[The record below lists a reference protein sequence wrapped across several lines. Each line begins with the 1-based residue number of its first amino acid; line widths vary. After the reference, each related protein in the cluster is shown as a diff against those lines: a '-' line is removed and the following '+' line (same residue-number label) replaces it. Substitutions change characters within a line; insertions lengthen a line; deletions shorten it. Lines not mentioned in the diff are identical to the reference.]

1 MKKYQDSWFAIN
13 DYVKYLT
20 DNMRSL
26 VKREIRKYTVKD
38 FYANATE
45 IIRNVVLD
53 INTETEATDKSKP
66 FGRFF
71 STNGMLVN
79 DVDIIQIAIAK
90 NIAGILELFVLA
102 QDLFVIIEI
111 QRKTDAF
118 WTGQRF
124 SSILVFAK
132 AEVTVAG
139 IKDVEG
145 IALFLMD
152 RQLQDL
158 VIEMIRLL
166 NVADRQKDDGGLNR
180 HMSLLSFL

>member
-1 MKKYQDSWFAIN
+1 LHGLSNALFGDLLEFDQIAVGILNKEGVDRKLRMK
-13 DYVKYLT
+13 
-20 DNMRSL
+20 
-26 VKREIRKYTVKD
+26 
-38 FYANATE
+38 
-45 IIRNVVLD
+45 
-53 INTETEATDKSKP
+53 
-66 FGRFF
+66 GRFF
-71 STNGMLVN
+71 
-79 DVDIIQIAIAK
+79 I
-90 NIAGILELFVLA
+90 NIAGILEFFVLA

-132 AEVTVAG
+132 AEVAIAG
-139 IKDVEG
+139 IKNVKG

>member
-1 MKKYQDSWFAIN
+1 MHGLSNALFGDLLEFDQIAVGILNKEGVDRKLRMK
-13 DYVKYLT
+13 
-20 DNMRSL
+20 
-26 VKREIRKYTVKD
+26 
-38 FYANATE
+38 
-45 IIRNVVLD
+45 
-53 INTETEATDKSKP
+53 
-66 FGRFF
+66 GRFF
-71 STNGMLVN
+71 INS
-79 DVDIIQIAIAK
+79 
-90 NIAGILELFVLA
+90 AGILEFFVLA

-166 NVADRQKDDGGLNR
+166 NVADRQKDDGGLNG

>member
-1 MKKYQDSWFAIN
+1 MHGLSNALFGDLLKFDQIVVGILNKEGVDRKLRMK
-13 DYVKYLT
+13 
-20 DNMRSL
+20 
-26 VKREIRKYTVKD
+26 
-38 FYANATE
+38 
-45 IIRNVVLD
+45 
-53 INTETEATDKSKP
+53 
-66 FGRFF
+66 GRFF
-71 STNGMLVN
+71 INS
-79 DVDIIQIAIAK
+79 
-90 NIAGILELFVLA
+90 AGILELFVLA

-152 RQLQDL
+152 RQLGRKTMED
-158 VIEMIRLL
+158 
-166 NVADRQKDDGGLNR
+166 
-180 HMSLLSFL
+180 